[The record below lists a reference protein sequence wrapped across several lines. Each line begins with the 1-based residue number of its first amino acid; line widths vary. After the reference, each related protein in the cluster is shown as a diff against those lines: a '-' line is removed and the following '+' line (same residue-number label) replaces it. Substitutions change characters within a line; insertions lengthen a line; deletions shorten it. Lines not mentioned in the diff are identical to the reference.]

1 MSDVKC
7 ARLMY
12 RAAERDV
19 LTLRSMT
26 AGAPME
32 SFGFHVQQAAEKAF
46 KAWLA
51 LLGETYPLTHS
62 IETLLDLLDD
72 RGAAVEPFRNLVD
85 YTPYAVE
92 FRYVGVDPDAEP
104 IDREGAIATRRGACG
119 AGRAPVGGG
128 REVVIKW
135 PMASSWGHSDEVG
148 PSMPRRAHLT
158 PSRQL
163 AAYLGLED
171 IPWATRPTDLAKHP
185 SGRNRGCRRYFSKL
199 DYGPKPDCA
208 VLLKL
213 RILPAFKVM
222 FSSDE
227 ASIGK
232 IGIDSG

>member
-1 MSDVKC
+1 MSDIRC

-26 AGAPME
+26 ADAPVE
-32 SFGFHVQQAAEKAF
+32 SFGFHVQQAAEQAL

-104 IDREGAIATRRGACG
+104 IDRGGA
-119 AGRAPVGGG
+119 
-128 REVVIKW
+128 
-135 PMASSWGHSDEVG
+135 MALVE
-148 PSMPRRAHLT
+148 AL
-158 PSRQL
+158 
-163 AAYLGLED
+163 LEQVQ
-171 IPWATRPTDLAKHP
+171 
-185 SGRNRGCRRYFSKL
+185 CE
-199 DYGPKPDCA
+199 
-208 VLLKL
+208 LLKM
-213 RILPAFKVM
+213 V
-222 FSSDE
+222 E
-227 ASIGK
+227 A
-232 IGIDSG
+232 